1 LTSEGGLFTK
11 KFELFF
17 KGSPSTSSGQAR
29 KRPHPLA
36 APSLPIA
43 CPPLAGPSAS
53 HIFCARDF
61 LALRARILNYF
72 PVVSFVYSS

>member
-61 LALRARILNYF
+61 FCSLPRANFLLNIIKNRE
-72 PVVSFVYSS
+72 